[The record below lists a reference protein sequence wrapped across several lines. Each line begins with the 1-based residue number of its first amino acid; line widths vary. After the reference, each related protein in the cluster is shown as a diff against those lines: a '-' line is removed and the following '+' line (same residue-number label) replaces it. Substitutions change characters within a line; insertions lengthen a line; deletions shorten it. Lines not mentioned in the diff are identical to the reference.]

1 MATTAIEQISFDYP
15 PLTEVE
21 SSVLGLYEA
30 TIERGLETFV
40 EVGQAFMA
48 IRDGRLYRATHRT
61 FEDYLRERWQM
72 SRPRAYQLMDS
83 AQVAANLS
91 TTVDTPPT
99 SERQVRPLAALE
111 PDDQRTAW
119 SQAVAESDGEQPTA
133 AKVEEVTKSLGQQI
147 AARRREREETV
158 TKAPSGDEIRRERA
172 ELAEMREQQRLN
184 GIRNGKI
191 FDVVRAIET
200 LNEPGISLPEIAA
213 EICRMD
219 SPDKDWVGQAER
231 ALQHLKLLV
240 KEIDREESD
249 CSHRRSA

>member
-21 SSVLGLYEA
+21 SSTFASHEA

-61 FEDYLRERWQM
+61 FEDYCRDRWAISKTHANRMIEAAGVAESLAPIGAIPTHESQM
-72 SRPRAYQLMDS
+72 
-83 AQVAANLS
+83 
-91 TTVDTPPT
+91 
-99 SERQVRPLAALE
+99 RPLAALE
-111 PDDQRTAW
+111 PEDQRTAW
-119 SQAVAESDGEQPTA
+119 SQAVAESDGKQPTA
-133 AKVEEVTKSLGQQI
+133 AKVEEVTKSLAQQI

-200 LNEPGISLPEIAA
+200 LNEPGIPLPEIAV

-240 KEIDREESD
+240 KEIDREESN